1 MNLGLMLTNRC
12 NATCAHCTTQSGPH
26 KKTALGLSKTL
37 SLIDEAAALT
47 PPGHSPFF
55 GFSGGELF
63 LDLEQLLEVIRHG
76 ASLNA
81 EMSCVTNAFWATTED
96 RTNSIIGKLRQ
107 AGLKYLAVS
116 TSQYHQRFISI
127 TRVRRATLAARAAG
141 IQTLLKIAFSV
152 EDEKQGLV
160 SQWGEFVEA
169 DAVQA
174 IPVVPYIRE
183 GVTLPDHSYVR
194 SIGLPAGK
202 CPSPMLTVR
211 EDGAVFS
218 CCSSGAF
225 KPMLQVGSVS
235 ESPLKVIADRFNF
248 GAVQRVLRERGP
260 IHFAQRALAQGQGG
274 RLRPGYANECDL
286 CAHIASDA
294 ALTRCALDSAQAYR
308 VGWALRLTN
317 SMKMATVKGTQAR
330 ESPHK
335 RTMRDKS

>member
-1 MNLGLMLTNRC
+1 MKLGVMLTNRC

-26 KKTALGLSKTL
+26 KSTALGLSKTL

-47 PPGHSPFF
+47 LPGHSLFF
-55 GFSGGELF
+55 GFSGGEIF
-63 LDLEQLLEVIRHG
+63 LDLEQLLEVVRHG

-96 RTNSIIGKLRQ
+96 RTNSIIGRLRQ

-116 TSQYHQRFISI
+116 TSQHHQRFISI
-127 TRVRRATLAARAAG
+127 TRVRRATRAARAAG

-160 SQWGEFVEA
+160 SQWGELVEA

-174 IPVVPYIRE
+174 IPITPYVRE
-183 GVTLPDHSYVR
+183 GVTLPEHSYVR
-194 SIGLPAGK
+194 SMGLPAGQ
-202 CPSPMLTVR
+202 CPSPLLTVR
-211 EDGAVFS
+211 EDGAAFS
-218 CCSSGAF
+218 CGSSGAF
-225 KPMLQVGSVS
+225 KPMLRVGTLS
-235 ESPLKVIADRFNF
+235 ESPLEAIADRFYF

-260 IHFAQRALAQGQGG
+260 IHFARRALAQGQGG

-294 ALTRCALDSAQAYR
+294 ALTACALDSAQEYR
-308 VGWALRLTN
+308 VQWALRLANRMTG
-317 SMKMATVKGTQAR
+317 VK
-330 ESPHK
+330 H
-335 RTMRDKS
+335 DKGISDDEEKSCR